1 MGKTVFELYVVVASA
16 ALLVVVEDR
25 SVEKCS
31 DKLDPDVFR
40 NVVSVTCLSFVTS
53 VHRSAKSPKMCP
65 IVLPKVL
72 YEAFKFSQL
81 IKS

>member
-1 MGKTVFELYVVVASA
+1 MGKAVFELYVVVASA

-40 NVVSVTCLSFVTS
+40 NVVSLTCLSFVTS
-53 VHRSAKSPKMCP
+53 VHRSAKSPK
-65 IVLPKVL
+65 IVSYCLTKGSL
-72 YEAFKFSQL
+72 
-81 IKS
+81 